1 MISPARRV
9 TRTRKA
15 GAKIGRMPEPM
26 TSPDQNSKDPRR
38 DEVIAGEY
46 VLGVLSAEDRRKVEV
61 RLQSDR
67 TFAAMVNRWEENLSA
82 INTELETMSPPMCAY
97 TAVDQR
103 FFEAP
108 LKDASGA
115 RRSVWTSLAFWR
127 SAAFLAIAF
136 SAALLALGPDIFAP
150 APPQQAII
158 AELSG
163 PDGPISLMARYDASR
178 GLLTMTAAAS
188 RQDGG
193 KSLELWLVEDGG
205 TPVSLG
211 VLSQSG
217 DGALTVPEALR
228 PRIRAGAVLSV
239 SVEPLGGSPTGAATG
254 PVIATGQARR
264 F

>member
-1 MISPARRV
+1 
-9 TRTRKA
+9 
-15 GAKIGRMPEPM
+15 M

-67 TFAAMVNRWEENLSA
+67 AFAAMVNRWEENLSA
-82 INTELETMSPPMCAY
+82 INNELETMSPPTRVY
-97 TAVDQR
+97 TAVEQR
-103 FFEAP
+103 LFEAP
-108 LKDASGA
+108 LTGSSGA
-115 RRSVWTSLAFWR
+115 RRGVWTSLAFWR
-127 SAAFLAIAF
+127 SAALLAFAF

-150 APPQQAII
+150 APPSQAII

-163 PDGPISLMARYDASR
+163 LDSPISLMAHYDASR
-178 GLLTMTAAAS
+178 GMFTMTPAAT

-193 KSLELWLVEDGG
+193 KSLELWLVEDGK

-217 DGALTVPEALR
+217 DGTLTIPEAMR
-228 PRIRAGAVLSV
+228 PRIRSGAVLSV
-239 SVEPLGGSPTGAATG
+239 SVEPLGGSPTGAPTG
-254 PVIATGQARR
+254 SVIASGRARR